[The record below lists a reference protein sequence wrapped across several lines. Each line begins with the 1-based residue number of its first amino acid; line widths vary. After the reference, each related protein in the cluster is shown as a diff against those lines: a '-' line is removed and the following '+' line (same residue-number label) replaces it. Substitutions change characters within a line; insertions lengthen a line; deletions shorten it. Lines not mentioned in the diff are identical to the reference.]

1 MISLN
6 PFSRRESRLEQVTRR
21 LSAVE
26 SLTEP
31 RSDADEEEIYERL
44 QRLRYGS
51 RDAHS
56 NRETAG

>member
-1 MISLN
+1 MIGPN
-6 PFSRRESRLEQVTRR
+6 PFSRRGSRSEQVTRW
-21 LSAVE
+21 LSVVE

-44 QRLRYGS
+44 RRLRYGS
-51 RDAHS
+51 RGAHS